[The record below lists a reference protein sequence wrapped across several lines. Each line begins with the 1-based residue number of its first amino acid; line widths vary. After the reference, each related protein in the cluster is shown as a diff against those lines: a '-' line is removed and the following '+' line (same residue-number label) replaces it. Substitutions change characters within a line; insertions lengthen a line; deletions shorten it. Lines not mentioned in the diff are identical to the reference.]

1 MLDQEIADQLD
12 IKGHPNTLCLQWT
25 GGVTKRIPDT
35 RVINLNISGRGME
48 KQYAVKNVYTVENL
62 DLPVQT
68 VQFEKLAEQFPYL
81 QGLSIKSF
89 YRAVPRILIGLSNVN
104 LLTSLKVR
112 EGPEGKP
119 VATKSRLGWALYG
132 TESEVYTSQLQH
144 RSMHILARTQDEEL
158 HDLVKQ
164 FFSIESIGVTISP
177 TVEGEEDKRARR
189 ILQETT
195 KRTSSGKFETGLL
208 WRHDN
213 VEFPDSKLTA
223 EKRLISLEKKLM
235 KNPEL
240 YKNVR
245 RQIHEYK
252 VKGYAHEAND
262 EELSQF
268 DPRRMWYLPL
278 GIALNHR
285 KPEKVRVIWDAAA
298 KVKGVSLNSMLLK
311 GPDLL
316 TSLTAVLFQFRQ
328 REVAITGDIREMFH
342 QLYIRSQDRQSQLF
356 LWRDNP
362 NQPMKTL
369 VMDVATFGSACSPC
383 SAHFVKNL
391 NAEEHAAVYPKATK
405 AILENHYVDDFS
417 DSFDTVEETIVQAL
431 DVQKIHKKAGF
442 ELRNWSSNSNEVLRR
457 VGEPN
462 TDTVRS
468 FKFGKDSDI
477 ERVLGMVW
485 LPMRD
490 DFSFAIAFRPDLCP
504 LIEGSAIP
512 TKRQLLRVVMS
523 VFDPLGLI
531 AAITIHGKILI
542 QDVWRAKIGW
552 DDQIPNNLINRWQQ
566 WVDVLRTLEKV
577 AVSRCYFLGYDPFS
591 YLTLEL
597 HVFVD
602 ASEQAYAAVA
612 YFRIID
618 RGDIRCSLVAAKAKV
633 APLQPLTIPR
643 LELQA
648 AVIGSFGA
656 IPVPFSPGFS
666 QTNAFRVNEVLN
678 ETNETEW
685 RWISTRLN
693 VADEATK
700 WSKRPLLEQDSRWFQ
715 GPSVLYEENNHQS
728 QEPLPPPDTS
738 EELRPVY
745 VHRYVVLQSL
755 VDFRRFSKWERLLGA
770 LKYVHR
776 FISLCK
782 KGVNRDASIQR
793 DAARDEFRL
802 AERTAWKIAQY
813 GGFQDEV
820 ITLRRNLELP
830 RDKQKPLD
838 KSSSIFKSSPEL
850 DEFGVLRMESRLK
863 EAEFL
868 SYDTRFPVVLP
879 RGHYITNLILDWYHR
894 QQGHRNGEIV
904 VNEVRQKFAI
914 SRLRVEVRQT
924 VKRCQ
929 YCRVFK
935 ATPKA
940 PRMSALS
947 ESRVTPFVKPFT
959 YTGVDYF
966 GPCLIK
972 IGRND
977 VKRWV
982 ALFTCLTIRAVH
994 LEVVASLTTD
1004 SCKKAIR
1011 RFVARRGAPQ
1021 EIFSDQGTGAKRE
1034 LEREV
1039 DRINGCLA
1047 STFTDTTTQWHLNP
1061 PASPHMG
1068 GCWERMVRSV
1078 KEAMSCLSSAR
1089 KLDEESFVTL
1099 VTEAE
1104 AMVNSRPLTY
1114 IPLDTFEQES
1124 LTPNHFLL
1132 LSSKGI
1138 CQPVKAPIDEKVALR
1153 SSWNIVQH
1161 MLDQF

>member
-1 MLDQEIADQLD
+1 
-12 IKGHPNTLCLQWT
+12 
-25 GGVTKRIPDT
+25 
-35 RVINLNISGRGME
+35 
-48 KQYAVKNVYTVENL
+48 
-62 DLPVQT
+62 
-68 VQFEKLAEQFPYL
+68 
-81 QGLSIKSF
+81 
-89 YRAVPRILIGLSNVN
+89 
-104 LLTSLKVR
+104 
-112 EGPEGKP
+112 
-119 VATKSRLGWALYG
+119 
-132 TESEVYTSQLQH
+132 
-144 RSMHILARTQDEEL
+144 
-158 HDLVKQ
+158 
-164 FFSIESIGVTISP
+164 
-177 TVEGEEDKRARR
+177 
-189 ILQETT
+189 
-195 KRTSSGKFETGLL
+195 
-208 WRHDN
+208 
-213 VEFPDSKLTA
+213 
-223 EKRLISLEKKLM
+223 
-235 KNPEL
+235 
-240 YKNVR
+240 
-245 RQIHEYK
+245 
-252 VKGYAHEAND
+252 
-262 EELSQF
+262 
-268 DPRRMWYLPL
+268 
-278 GIALNHR
+278 
-285 KPEKVRVIWDAAA
+285 
-298 KVKGVSLNSMLLK
+298 
-311 GPDLL
+311 
-316 TSLTAVLFQFRQ
+316 
-328 REVAITGDIREMFH
+328 MFH

-383 SAHFVKNL
+383 SAHFVRNL

-405 AILENHYVDDFS
+405 AILENHYVDDFL
-417 DSFDTVEETIVQAL
+417 DSFDTVEETIMQAL

-468 FKFGKDSDI
+468 FKFGKDCDI
-477 ERVLGMVW
+477 KRVLSMVW

-504 LIEGSAIP
+504 LIEGSSIP

-552 DDQIPNNLINRWQQ
+552 DDQIPNNLINR
-566 WVDVLRTLEKV
+566 
-577 AVSRCYFLGYDPFS
+577 

-648 AVIGSFGA
+648 AVIGVRLAATVIKQHS
-656 IPVPFSPGFS
+656 IPITRRVFWSDSSTVLSWIQSDQRRYS
-666 QTNAFRVNEVLN
+666 QYVAFRVNEVLN

-700 WSKRPLLEQDSRWFQ
+700 WSKRPLLEQ
-715 GPSVLYEENNHQS
+715 S

-745 VHRYVVLQSL
+745 VHRYLVLKSL

-813 GGFQDEV
+813 EGFQDEV

-850 DEFGVLRMESRLK
+850 DEFGVLRMKSRLK

-868 SYDTRFPVVLP
+868 SYDARFPVVLP

-924 VKRCQ
+924 AKRCQ
-929 YCRVFK
+929 YCRVSK

-940 PRMSALS
+940 PRMSALP

-972 IGRND
+972 IGRSD

-1021 EIFSDQGTGAKRE
+1021 EIFSDQGTNFVGSKRE
-1034 LEREV
+1034 FEREV

-1061 PASPHMG
+1061 PASPHIG

-1161 MLDQF
+1161 MLDQFWKRWIREYLPTISRRTKWFSETRAIRVGDLVVMADDNTRNKWVRGRVLQVFPAKDGRIRKALLQTTTGTLVRPVLKLALLDVMDGSIAEDKQPAIRVGECSMYQQAKVPSSVN